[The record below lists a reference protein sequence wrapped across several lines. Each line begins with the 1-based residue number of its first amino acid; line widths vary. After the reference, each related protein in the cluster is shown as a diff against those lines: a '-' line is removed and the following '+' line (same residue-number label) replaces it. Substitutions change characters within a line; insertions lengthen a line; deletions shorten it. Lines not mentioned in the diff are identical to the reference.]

1 VYAASRQAR
10 TETRRFMRSRFAAA
24 VAVTAVVGAIAVAS
38 SWAGADE
45 SMTRTQADAILSELS
60 QIRMLLER
68 LTSAPAPGSAGSAP
82 APGRAVP
89 DERVKVGV
97 GTLPALGRNDA
108 PVIIVEFA
116 DYQCPFCQRFH
127 LTAFEEVKRNF
138 VDTGKV
144 RYVSRD
150 LPLAMHPNAM
160 SAAHAARCAGEQN
173 KFWEMRHRLIVNA
186 SQLGMD
192 RYNALADE
200 LKLDRTRF
208 DKCLAEERYK
218 ADIVKD
224 MSDAAAAGVTGTPTF
239 VIGRAVGDGIEGARV
254 VGALPYSMFDAKL
267 KDLLAGR

>member
-1 VYAASRQAR
+1 
-10 TETRRFMRSRFAAA
+10 MRSRFATA
-24 VAVTAVVGAIAVAS
+24 VAVTAVVGAIAVGLS
-38 SWAGADE
+38 RAGADE
-45 SMTRTQADAILSELS
+45 SMTRTQGDAILSELS

-68 LTSAPAPGSAGSAP
+68 LTSAPAPGAAGSA
-82 APGRAVP
+82 APGRAIP

-108 PVIIVEFA
+108 PVTIIEFT

-160 SAAHAARCAGEQN
+160 SAAHAARCAGEQD
-173 KFWEMRHRLIVNA
+173 KFWEMRHRLMVNA

-218 ADIVKD
+218 AEIVKD
-224 MSDAAAAGVTGTPTF
+224 MSDAAAAGVTGTPSF
-239 VIGRAVGDGIEGARV
+239 VIGRAVGEGIEGARV
-254 VGALPYSMFDAKL
+254 VGALPYSTFDAKL
-267 KDLLAGR
+267 KELLAGR